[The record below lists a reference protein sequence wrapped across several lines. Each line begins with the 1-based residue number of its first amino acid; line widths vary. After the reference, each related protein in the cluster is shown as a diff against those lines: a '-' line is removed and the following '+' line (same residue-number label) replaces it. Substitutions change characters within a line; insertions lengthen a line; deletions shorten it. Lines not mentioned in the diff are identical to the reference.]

1 MCRHD
6 LDKKGSGSSSSKS
19 PVTSKSSVTKTAVVN
34 LKKTVVTSSETKT
47 KSDEPKKRGRPK
59 KVELEIT
66 QTDLNEA
73 GFDGLDLDTD
83 DVEDEVSIRTV
94 PVELSD

>member
-1 MCRHD
+1 M
-6 LDKKGSGSSSSKS
+6 
-19 PVTSKSSVTKTAVVN
+19 TSKSSVTKTAVVN
-34 LKKTVVTSSETKT
+34 LKNTVVTSAETKT

-83 DVEDEVSIRTV
+83 DVEDEVRIRTV
-94 PVELSD
+94 TPSRIKRLK

>member
-1 MCRHD
+1 M
-6 LDKKGSGSSSSKS
+6 
-19 PVTSKSSVTKTAVVN
+19 TSKSSVTKTAVVN
-34 LKKTVVTSSETKT
+34 LKNTVVTPAETKA

-83 DVEDEVSIRTV
+83 DVEDEVRIRTV
-94 PVELSD
+94 TPSRIKRLK